1 MLSNQILFFRELS
14 KKLTAGK
21 FKLISEKNSIQTYY
35 FESTNF
41 TFDLEISEARIHSRL
56 HKKHNLYG
64 NNWKTLL
71 KVCSSSNYDNSNLDV
86 IFWIGEKILDV
97 SHLKDQL
104 DEIDQIE
111 IASAIFPIQEER
123 LLSSTLSSTLD
134 LTEFLTISASENIKL
149 DEGEEYLVLA
159 KKYERSPL
167 LRKLAIQLHGVN
179 CVVCNFNFEK
189 AYGSLGKDFIHIH
202 HIERLADTGKKLIDP
217 KIDLVPVCPNC
228 HSMLHTQNP
237 PLKPSELAAKL
248 KVKNNG

>member
-56 HKKHNLYG
+56 HKKHNLYET
-64 NNWKTLL
+64 NWNTLL
-71 KVCSSSNYDNSNLDV
+71 KVCISSNYDNSNLDV

-237 PLKPSELAAKL
+237 PLKPAELAEKL
-248 KVKNNG
+248 KVNNNG